1 MLFSHLLPGPVLQTH
16 LSLCGSW
23 VMGVVSTHICTSGP
37 PDSYRVLAICHQVMG
52 GVQAGAGAAGGGG
65 GHR

>member
-1 MLFSHLLPGPVLQTH
+1 MLLFSHLLPGPVLQTH

-37 PDSYRVLAICHQVMG
+37 PDPYSPRES
-52 GVQAGAGAAGGGG
+52 
-65 GHR
+65 